1 MQYTGA
7 RHHGWLV
14 KKMVAEKYPVPGAN
28 SYLEF
33 WLKVS
38 LTRKQM
44 FRGVMFACYR
54 CIGGLLRQ

>member
-14 KKMVAEKYPVPGAN
+14 KKMVAEKYPVPGTN
-28 SYLEF
+28 SYLQF

-38 LTRKQM
+38 LTQKQM
-44 FRGVMFACYR
+44 FRQPPA
-54 CIGGLLRQ
+54 